1 MLGVAGRKR
10 IFMGAMNREE
20 QKWEGLEGGGMN
32 EEKCLG
38 VAGRMLG
45 ALERGGSRVFV
56 KAER

>member
-10 IFMGAMNREE
+10 IFMGATNREE

-38 VAGRMLG
+38 WQEGCQGRW
-45 ALERGGSRVFV
+45 RGGVACICES
-56 KAER
+56 

>member
-45 ALERGGSRVFV
+45 ALERGGRVYL
-56 KAER
+56 